1 MSNNKL
7 SRKALE
13 EHRDLVVHQINE
25 LINEFNRT
33 HFDTA
38 FLTIKYQDV
47 PEGDKP
53 VQVVG
58 KLTVTKEVYE

>member
-1 MSNNKL
+1 
-7 SRKALE
+7 
-13 EHRDLVVHQINE
+13 VVHQINE
-25 LINEFNRT
+25 LVNEFNRT

-47 PEGDKP
+47 PEGGKS

>member
-7 SRKALE
+7 SHKALV

-25 LINEFNRT
+25 LVNEFNRT

-38 FLTIKYQDV
+38 FLTLKYQDT

-53 VQVVG
+53 VQLVG
-58 KLTVTKEVYE
+58 HLLISKEAYE